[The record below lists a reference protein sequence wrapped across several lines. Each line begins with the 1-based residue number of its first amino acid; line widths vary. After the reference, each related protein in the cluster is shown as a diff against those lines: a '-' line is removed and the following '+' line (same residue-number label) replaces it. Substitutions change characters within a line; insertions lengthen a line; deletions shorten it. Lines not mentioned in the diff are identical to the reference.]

1 MSGNS
6 RDRRLVRRS
15 HQRAGARVPNTYRRL
30 ADKVMVLGVF
40 TAAATGIELSVTSD
54 KNRITNWLINFLIFP
69 TLLVTKLT
77 PKKTTKHCVTN
88 FKLKST
94 KMSFRP

>member
-30 ADKVMVLGVF
+30 ADKGMVLGVAERWAEYESL
-40 TAAATGIELSVTSD
+40 TRYQRTMVWLRVWLRSSWLGRLLS
-54 KNRITNWLINFLIFP
+54 
-69 TLLVTKLT
+69 
-77 PKKTTKHCVTN
+77 
-88 FKLKST
+88 
-94 KMSFRP
+94 